1 MSAIAS
7 TSWKTIHSGI
17 GFRVVAAVL
26 LTSFIW
32 LSAPTVVF
40 ADDQA
45 KSAPPD
51 EQLTEADKI
60 ARLQRVVDETQA
72 QITRMREALNDPA
85 GEYFTAEREF
95 VALDAQLSDLIR
107 EVDRLRASGQE
118 AEVEARTKA
127 LDDLRKRW
135 ALSRER
141 FQLAIEERRTQ
152 SEQIEALEQKLAQ
165 DRADLSALQAATT
178 RPVGVP
184 REPRPTPVDTSA
196 VPVPQP
202 AAPDAVVPSAGPLP
216 IAPAQVPTTAPAN
229 GAAQPAAAPQQPV
242 VEDEQVRRA
251 RERAEERKEEAVRA
265 EVTARS
271 LSERIEAVRKAIDLQ
286 QKLQETARKKA
297 ANALETQRA
306 LNDQVQKRWTEGAP
320 KEELDDL
327 WTKIAEARKR
337 YREAEADVMKGVD
350 HIDELQD
357 ELERLQSEHIAALE
371 EAAKKRD
378 EAVAAE
384 KLLKELSDPW
394 HPQNVARWLRDR
406 GLRIAG
412 IALAMAALL
421 WIVRRTQR
429 YMIRVMSGGRGSR
442 EELENRAKTLVGV
455 FNNAATI
462 AILIGG
468 ALMVL
473 TELGM
478 SIGPLLGGAAVVG
491 LAVGLGAQNL
501 IRDFFSGFM
510 ILLENQYGL
519 NDVVRINNMAGLV
532 ENITLRITVLR
543 DVDGAVHFI
552 PNGQINAVTNLTHGW
567 SRAVFDI
574 GISYNSDVDRAMSVL
589 IEIGRE
595 MRREPAY
602 HELILDDPEMLGVD
616 ALAESAVVIRFVMR
630 TRPLKQW
637 MVKREML
644 RRIKKRFDEV
654 GIEIPFPHRTVYH
667 RYAQAAAPTAAD
679 GTEKIERSERFIPSG
694 R

>member
-1 MSAIAS
+1 MSAVIF
-7 TSWKTIHSGI
+7 TNRKRRFMG
-17 GFRVVAAVL
+17 AVL
-26 LTSFIW
+26 NAAGVLLLCAFIPPLIPAVASAEDRAQPPAAEGQ
-32 LSAPTVVF
+32 LS
-40 ADDQA
+40 
-45 KSAPPD
+45 
-51 EQLTEADKI
+51 EADRI
-60 ARLQRVVDETQA
+60 ARLQRAVDDA
-72 QITRMREALNDPA
+72 QEQIARMQEALSDPE
-85 GEYFTAEREF
+85 GEFFIAEREF
-95 VALDAQLSDLIR
+95 VALDTQLSDLLR
-107 EVDRLRASGQE
+107 EVDRLRAAGQE
-118 AEVEARTKA
+118 TEAEARGPA
-127 LDDLRKRW
+127 LDALRKRW

-165 DRADLSALQAATT
+165 DRNDLSALQAATT
-178 RPVGVP
+178 RPAGAA
-184 REPRPTPVDTSA
+184 REARSA
-196 VPVPQP
+196 PAEPPPAVVAPQP
-202 AAPDAVVPSAGPLP
+202 APPEPAAPAAGPLP
-216 IAPAQVPTTAPAN
+216 IALAPTPTTAPAN
-229 GAAQPAAAPQQPV
+229 GGSQIVPPQP
-242 VEDEQVRRA
+242 VEDEQMRRA
-251 RERAEERKEEAVRA
+251 RERAMERKEEAARA
-265 EVTARS
+265 ENTAKT
-271 LSERIEAVRKAIDLQ
+271 LSERIDAVRKSIELQ

-306 LNDQVQKRWTEGAP
+306 LNDQVQKRWAEGAP
-320 KEELDDL
+320 KEELDEL
-327 WTKIAEARKR
+327 WAKIAEARKR

-350 HIDELQD
+350 YIDELQD

-371 EAAKKRD
+371 EAARKRD
-378 EAVAAE
+378 EAAAAE

-394 HPQNVARWLRDR
+394 HPQNVVRWLRDR

-421 WIVRRTQR
+421 WIVRRAQR
-429 YMIRVMSGGRGSR
+429 YMIRVMSSGRGSR
-442 EELENRAKTLVGV
+442 EELENRARTLVAV

-462 AILIGG
+462 AILGG
-468 ALMVL
+468 GVLMVL

-478 SIGPLLGGAAVVG
+478 SIGPLLGGAAVIG

-519 NDVVRINNMAGLV
+519 NDVVRINNLAGLV

-552 PNGQINAVTNLTHGW
+552 PNGQINTVTNMTHGW

-589 IEIGRE
+589 VEIGRE

-616 ALAESAVVIRFVMR
+616 ALSESAVVIRFVMR

-667 RYAQAAAPTAAD
+667 RYAHGDGAAEAGGD
-679 GTEKIERSERFIPSG
+679 KIGRSERFVPSKH
-694 R
+694 